1 MRLTF
6 LLCLL
11 SFAGLAQSFDSTIK
25 SKKTLNTLAY
35 VNVSILNKRVGTST
49 NLEGKFS
56 MQLEK
61 FKSDTLLISYLGF
74 KTKKIAI
81 SSVLKNPAAYKV
93 IYLEDE
99 LSSLEDVV
107 INVKKKKYGG
117 KHSLGLRKKWFY
129 SRVGV
134 QFGMEQA
141 ILIPNDKSKVGKIE
155 EVSFWV
161 GKEEQLFY
169 NSRLTWF
176 RIKFYSYDKEKN
188 TPAGLLS
195 YQDIIVKPQK
205 NEKEQLKVDVSSYHI
220 PFPED
225 GVCVVIETVNPKP
238 SKESDNQYIT
248 YPQLIYSRETINR
261 SWNRYR
267 GNNWYQQSEEH
278 RSTSAIMGFKKKHYL
293 APALKIEVRYEK

>member
-25 SKKTLNTLAY
+25 SKKTFNTLAY

-93 IYLEDE
+93 IYLEEE
-99 LSSLEDVV
+99 LSSLDDV
-107 INVKKKKYGG
+107 IIQIKKKKYGS

-195 YQDIIVKPQK
+195 YQDIIVKPQE
-205 NEKEQLKVDVSSYHI
+205 NEKQNLKVDVSSYHI
-220 PFPED
+220 PLPKD

-248 YPQLIYSRETINR
+248 YPQLIYSNESKNR

-267 GNNWYQQSEEH
+267 GNNWMQRSEEH

>member
-1 MRLTF
+1 MRLTS

-11 SFAGLAQSFDSTIK
+11 SFVGLAQSFDYTIK

-49 NLEGKFS
+49 NLKGKFS
-56 MQLEK
+56 IQLEK

-74 KTKKIAI
+74 KPKKIAI
-81 SSVLKNPAAYKV
+81 SSILKNPVAYKV

-99 LSSLEDVV
+99 LSSLDDV
-107 INVKKKKYGG
+107 IIQIRKKKYGS

-188 TPAGLLS
+188 EPKELLS
-195 YQDIIVKPQK
+195 YQDIIVKPQE
-205 NEKEQLKVDVSSYHI
+205 NEKQNLKVDVSSYSI
-220 PFPED
+220 PFPKG

-248 YPQLIYSRETINR
+248 YPHLVHSNETTNR
-261 SWNRYR
+261 AWKRYR
-267 GNNWYQQSEEH
+267 GSNWYHQSEEH
-278 RSTSAIMGFKKKHYL
+278 RSTSAIMGFKKRHYL

>member
-11 SFAGLAQSFDSTIK
+11 SFVGLAQSFDSTIK
-25 SKKTLNTLAY
+25 SKKTLSTLAY

-99 LSSLEDVV
+99 LSSLDDV
-107 INVKKKKYGG
+107 IIQIKKKKYGS

-141 ILIPNDKSKVGKIE
+141 ILIPNDKNKVGKIE

-195 YQDIIVKPQK
+195 YQDIIVKPQE
-205 NEKEQLKVDVSSYHI
+205 NEKQNLKVDVSSYHI
-220 PFPED
+220 PFPKD

-238 SKESDNQYIT
+238 SKESDHQYMT
-248 YPQLIYSRETINR
+248 YPHLVYSNETTNR
-261 SWNRYR
+261 AWKRYR
-267 GNNWYQQSEEH
+267 GNNWFQESEEH
-278 RSTSAIMGFKKKHYL
+278 RLTNAIMGFEKKYYIV
-293 APALKIEVRYEK
+293 PALKIEVRYEK

>member
-1 MRLTF
+1 M
-6 LLCLL
+6 
-11 SFAGLAQSFDSTIK
+11 SFTSIAQNFTSTVK
-25 SKKTLNTLAY
+25 SKKTKQPLSY

-49 NLEGKFS
+49 NLDGKFS
-56 MQLEK
+56 MNLEK
-61 FKSDTLLISYLGF
+61 FKSDTLLLSYLGF

-81 SSVLKNPAAYKV
+81 SSVLKNLAAYKE

-99 LSSLEDVV
+99 HSSLADVL
-107 INVKKKKYGG
+107 IQVKKKKYGS

-141 ILIPNDKSKVGKIE
+141 ILVPNDKSKVGKIE

-161 GKEEQLFY
+161 DKDEDLYY

-195 YQDIIVKPQK
+195 YQDIIVKPQE
-205 NEKEQLKVDVSSYHI
+205 NEKQNLKVDVSSYSI
-220 PFPED
+220 PFPKG
-225 GVCVVIETVNPKP
+225 GVCVVIETVNPNP
-238 SKESDNQYIT
+238 SKECDNQYIT
-248 YPQLIYSRETINR
+248 YPHLVHSKETTNR
-261 SWNRYR
+261 AWNRYR

-278 RSTSAIMGFKKKHYL
+278 RLTNAIMGFEKKYYI
-293 APALKIEVRYEK
+293 APALKIKVRYEK

>member
-11 SFAGLAQSFDSTIK
+11 SFVGLAQSFDSTIK
-25 SKKTLNTLAY
+25 SKKNFNTLAY

-205 NEKEQLKVDVSSYHI
+205 NEKQNLKVDVSPYSI
-220 PFPED
+220 PFPKS

-278 RSTSAIMGFKKKHYL
+278 RLTSAIMGFKKKHYL

>member
-1 MRLTF
+1 M
-6 LLCLL
+6 
-11 SFAGLAQSFDSTIK
+11 SFTSIAQNFTSTVK
-25 SKKTLNTLAY
+25 SKKTKQPLSY

-49 NLEGKFS
+49 NLDGEFS
-56 MQLEK
+56 INLEK
-61 FKSDTLLISYLGF
+61 YKKDTLLISCLGF
-74 KTKKIAI
+74 STKRLDI
-81 SSVLKNPAAYKV
+81 SSVLKNPTAYRE

-99 LSSLEDVV
+99 LSSLDDVV
-107 INVKKKKYGG
+107 INVKKKKYGS

-188 TPAGLLS
+188 EPKELLS
-195 YQDIIVKPQK
+195 YQDIIVKPQE
-205 NEKEQLKVDVSSYHI
+205 NEKQNLKVDVSSYHI
-220 PFPED
+220 YFPKD

-248 YPQLIYSRETINR
+248 YPQLIYSNESKNR
-261 SWNRYR
+261 AWKRYR
-267 GNNWYQQSEEH
+267 GNNWFQQSEEH
-278 RSTSAIMGFKKKHYL
+278 RSTSAIIGFEKKYYI
-293 APALKIEVRYEK
+293 APALKIKVRYEK